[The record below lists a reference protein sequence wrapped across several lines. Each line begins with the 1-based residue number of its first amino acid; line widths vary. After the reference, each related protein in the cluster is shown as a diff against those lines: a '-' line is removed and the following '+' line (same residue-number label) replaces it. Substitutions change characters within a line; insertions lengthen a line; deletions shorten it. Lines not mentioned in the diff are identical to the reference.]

1 MRHLS
6 LIAALLL
13 AACDRGED
21 LLRLPPGFPA
31 PLVPEDNPL
40 TAEKAALGRRLFY
53 DVRLSANGT
62 QACATC
68 HQQRYAFSDGRAQGL
83 GSTGQLHTRGP
94 MALHNVAYATTLT
107 WANPLLQRLE
117 DQALVPL
124 FGDAPVELGN
134 RGAEDAL
141 LGRLRADAAYPALF
155 AAAFPADGEALSLS
169 NIGRALASFQRT
181 LISGRSPYDRL
192 VYGGEQDALDA
203 SARRGMDLFFGEKLE
218 CFHCHG
224 GFNFSDATLYAG
236 GSAAAGSP
244 GKFHNTGL
252 YNLGSDGAYPAGN
265 QGVYEIS
272 MDPADRGRFRA
283 PSLRNIA
290 VTAPYMHDG
299 SLATLEDVLTLHY
312 ARGGRLI
319 ESGPLA
325 GDGAK
330 NPRKSVLVRGF
341 SMTPDERD
349 DILAFLRSLTD
360 EEFLKDPRF
369 SDPLGP

>member
-13 AACDRGED
+13 ATCDRGED

-40 TAEKAALGRRLFY
+40 TAEKTALGRRLFY

-224 GFNFSDATLYAG
+224 GFNFTETVDHV
-236 GSAAAGSP
+236 
-244 GKFHNTGL
+244 GKGFVEVEFHNTGL
-252 YNLGSDGAYPAGN
+252 YNLDLFGSYPVPN
-265 QGVYEIS
+265 TGVHAVTE
-272 MDPADRGRFRA
+272 DPEDMGRFKA

-299 SLATLEDVLTLHY
+299 SLATLDDVLDHY
-312 ARGGRLI
+312 ARGGTRTA
-319 ESGPLA
+319 SGPNA
-325 GDGAK
+325 GDGK
-330 NPRKSVLVRGF
+330 DNPNKSLFLRGF
-341 SMTPDERD
+341 TLTAQERQD
-349 DILAFLRSLTD
+349 VLEFLRSLTD
-360 EEFLKDPRF
+360 SEFIRDPRF
-369 SDPLGP
+369 SDPFKTQTP